1 MAVVEEGQWGVEDLG
16 VAEVVVVVVV
26 VSKAT
31 MVVVVVVATAAVSKE
46 QETGSVQTLHVE
58 I

>member
-31 MVVVVVVATAAVSKE
+31 MVVVVATAAVSKE

>member
-1 MAVVEEGQWGVEDLG
+1 MVEEGQWGVEDLG

-26 VSKAT
+26 SKAT
-31 MVVVVVVATAAVSKE
+31 MVVVVATAAVSKE

>member
-1 MAVVEEGQWGVEDLG
+1 MVEEGQWGVEDLG
-16 VAEVVVVVVV
+16 VAEVVVVVV